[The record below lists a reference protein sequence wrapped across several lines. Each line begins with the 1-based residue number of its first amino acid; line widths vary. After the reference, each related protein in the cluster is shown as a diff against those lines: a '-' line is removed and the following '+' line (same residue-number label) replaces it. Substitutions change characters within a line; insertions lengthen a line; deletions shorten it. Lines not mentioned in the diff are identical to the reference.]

1 MERVKAIED
10 EGEVVVKVLR
20 LATFLTLVRLFHVSH
35 DFEELLTTNT
45 IINIS
50 LRRARLSSKDTSL
63 KTNLLL
69 LSVDAHFRRVLV
81 ARRASVAV
89 VRFQFRHSRS
99 FSEVVIEIKVRLLW
113 LHLELLKKQEYLT
126 FV

>member
-20 LATFLTLVRLFHVSH
+20 LATFLTLVRLFHMTH

-50 LRRARLSSKDTSL
+50 QTCTSL
-63 KTNLLL
+63 LKRHKSQNEP
-69 LSVDAHFRRVLV
+69 
-81 ARRASVAV
+81 ASPGG
-89 VRFQFRHSRS
+89 
-99 FSEVVIEIKVRLLW
+99 
-113 LHLELLKKQEYLT
+113 
-126 FV
+126 